1 MTKPANKRTRPKTLR
16 EVIRQGLA
24 KDCGGLCL
32 DDSGD
37 LDLAAEAIESLVRD
51 YLDPPGPEAIK

>member
-1 MTKPANKRTRPKTLR
+1 MTPKNKRTRPKTLR
-16 EVIRQGLA
+16 EVIRNGLA
-24 KDCGGLCL
+24 KDCGGLCM

-51 YLDPPGPEAIK
+51 YFDDPGPT